1 MEQCN
6 KPNEAKGLF
15 NRVMVD
21 CRFLADEAMKRE
33 EEIMKKTTTMQSED
47 KKCSME
53 KVRLYTKPMFVVHL
67 NMVHKLEDK
76 IKDSDALKGKK
87 YDWVGTCTL
96 KKTNPNTN
104 SDYEVG
110 GMALAMFDNEKAIA
124 ILPESDMGLV
134 EQFMKELEG
143 YEKIYL
149 FDESDYE
156 IFSKYNE
163 KKIDIIMA

>member
-33 EEIMKKTTTMQSED
+33 EEIIKKTTTMQSED

-53 KVRLYTKPMFVVHL
+53 KVRLYHKSMFVVHL
-67 NMVHKLEDK
+67 DMVSRLEAE
-76 IKDSDALKGKK
+76 IKESEVLKDKK
-87 YDWVGTCTL
+87 YNWIGTCTL
-96 KKTNPNTN
+96 TKTNPNTA

-124 ILPESDMGLV
+124 ILAESDMGLV
-134 EQFMKELEG
+134 EQFMKELDG
-143 YEKIYL
+143 YQKIYL
-149 FDESDYE
+149 FYNQDYE
-156 IFSKYNE
+156 AFKKYNTKNLE
-163 KKIDIIMA
+163 LVLA